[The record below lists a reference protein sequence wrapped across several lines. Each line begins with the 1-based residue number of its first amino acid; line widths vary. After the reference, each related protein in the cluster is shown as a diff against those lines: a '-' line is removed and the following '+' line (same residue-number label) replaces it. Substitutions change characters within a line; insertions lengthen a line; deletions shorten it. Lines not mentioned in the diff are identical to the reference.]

1 MFETWKP
8 AIGALQAIGN
18 SVDAH
23 HIHSYLVSCEGR
35 PMLGGA
41 RVAWREGLFLRQQ
54 HFQQQD
60 RHVDAAIAAQARAG
74 GPYRW
79 GVIEIAINRDLAAL
93 GKFAVERLVGILPDG
108 LTFSIPG
115 DLSPP
120 PPIDVPADARDVLVQ
135 LTIPAHQPGVV
146 EYRSRREGGGEA
158 TRFLVDEE
166 EIIDNSAEER
176 TSESLEVA
184 RPNLAFGITRDQTY
198 GRILLGLARIR
209 ETNAGAVIFDE
220 RYIPPLLDIRASGRL
235 SGFLSDIIGRS
246 AQRIEELA
254 LRAVEATE
262 GGVETFAN
270 FLLLQALNRW
280 KGQLDHLSALP
291 MVHPERLYEAFLG
304 MAGELATLT
313 HSDRR
318 PPSFPAYD
326 HERLRETFEPVVEVI
341 QAALSAVYD
350 RSAIRLPLQQAGPGA
365 YTSRITD
372 PALYQTG
379 YFYLAVSARMSLD
392 DVRARFP
399 SVAKIGSVQK
409 MRQIVDSALAGVPL
423 RHTPTPPPQ
432 IRGIPG
438 YVYFE
443 LDRSSPDWAAF
454 ANAPALGLHI
464 AGDWPELRLELWCV
478 KKAASR

>member
-1 MFETWKP
+1 VK
-8 AIGALQAIGN
+8 
-18 SVDAH
+18 
-23 HIHSYLVSCEGR
+23 
-35 PMLGGA
+35 GG

-60 RHVDAAIAAQARAG
+60 RHIDALVAAHARGA

-79 GVIEIAINRDLAAL
+79 GVIELQINRDLAAL
-93 GKFAVERLVGILPDG
+93 GKFAVEKLVGILPDG
-108 LTFSIPG
+108 LPFAIPG
-115 DLSPP
+115 DLPPP
-120 PPIDVPADARDVLVQ
+120 PPIDIPADTRDALLQ
-135 LTIPAHQPGVV
+135 LTLPAHQPGAL
-146 EYRSRREGGGEA
+146 EYRTRGEGGSEA
-158 TRFLVDEE
+158 VRFVVDEE
-166 EIIDNSAEER
+166 EVIDNFAEER
-176 TSESLEVA
+176 TAEPIEIA

-209 ETNAGAVIFDE
+209 ETNAGALLFDE
-220 RYIPPLLDIRASGRL
+220 RYIPPSLDIRASTRL
-235 SGFLSDIIGRS
+235 SGFLSDIVGRS

-254 LRAVEATE
+254 VRAVEATD
-262 GGVETFAN
+262 GGAETFAN

-280 KGQLDHLSALP
+280 KGQLDHLAALP

-313 HSDRR
+313 HPDRR
-318 PPSFPAYD
+318 PPPFPAYD
-326 HERLRETFEPVVEVI
+326 HERLRETFEPVVEAI

-350 RSAIRLPLQQAGPGA
+350 RSAIQLPLQQAGPGA

-379 YFYLAVSARMSLD
+379 YFYLAVSARLSLD
-392 DVRARFP
+392 DIRARFP
-399 SVAKIGSVQK
+399 SVAKIGTVQK
-409 MRQIVDSALAGVPL
+409 MRAIVDSALAGVPL

-454 ANAPALGLHI
+454 ASAPALGLHV
-464 AGDWPELRLELWCV
+464 AGDWPELKLELWCV